1 MAAPSKQEVRAW
13 CRMCYGAD
21 WHQNNKAA
29 RLAEARAALSV
40 PSNFSA
46 PYLGTASR
54 ATTTAPSAPKQHKAT
69 SQMTTSSRNA
79 APKQKM
85 TSSQHSNDGGGK
97 MKAMPSS
104 KTVRLLQEDLL
115 KEMSRGDGE
124 GGRTEFIMDILQRLD
139 EVDINLKILSE
150 TLIGATVMKLKKDDG
165 VAISVSNTA
174 RKLIKKWKS
183 VAEKAEANA
192 TTKTDVALKSTNTS
206 GNSGVLNRSTV
217 AKSKASKGNNVAS
230 TKGVLTSQDLSS
242 SSTTHKTI
250 AAKMLSLLPHHAT
263 RQDAAA
269 KKLIKAFPLLLAELD
284 VRSREM
290 TRASESAGTR
300 LPFAFRF
307 LSEDNIGN
315 NGVPM
320 DAGGAM
326 HVIHVPEE
334 CFVKIMTFLNGC
346 DIVNAS
352 TVCKAWLYVSRMPVL
367 WERFAVTDGL
377 SNKSKKLNMTS
388 FLALLERPQ
397 FASLKYLSLP
407 YKVKLGKNGIKS
419 IARVCPHLE
428 TWEVG
433 FLNSGKQTDNDLI
446 EAVEHFP
453 NLTSIHTGL
462 FDVTNFGIISAART
476 MGAQLIDLRIRKLGR
491 YLSDSV
497 IGVIAEH
504 CPNLKHFAY
513 ILPFYRYYKPELDM
527 LSGVGLTQ
535 LVRGC
540 RRLEVLKLDH
550 ALQITRED
558 FVAILSLIEQG
569 NAAAMNGDG
578 EFSLHKISLK
588 GYPFVIGDKPFSIVD
603 TGTENP
609 FQSFAHVDG
618 DDVDAHE
625 GDEISDED

>member
-1 MAAPSKQEVRAW
+1 
-13 CRMCYGAD
+13 
-21 WHQNNKAA
+21 
-29 RLAEARAALSV
+29 
-40 PSNFSA
+40 
-46 PYLGTASR
+46 
-54 ATTTAPSAPKQHKAT
+54 
-69 SQMTTSSRNA
+69 MTTLSRNA

-165 VAISVSNTA
+165 VAISVSNAA

-192 TTKTDVALKSTNTS
+192 TTKTDVTLKSTTIT
-206 GNSGVLNRSTV
+206 SGVLNRSIV
-217 AKSKASKGNNVAS
+217 AKSKASKGNVAS

-250 AAKMLSLLPHHAT
+250 AAKMMSLLPEGAT

-269 KKLIKAFPLLLAELD
+269 MKLIKAFPLLLAELD

-315 NGVPM
+315 NGVPRKM
-320 DAGGAM
+320 DTGGAM

-352 TVCKAWLYVSRMPVL
+352 TVCKAWLYVSRMPLL

-419 IARVCPHLE
+419 IARACPHLE

-462 FDVTNFGIISAART
+462 FDVTNFGIITAART

-540 RRLEVLKLDH
+540 RRLEVLELDH
-550 ALQITRED
+550 ALQIRRED

-609 FQSFAHVDG
+609 FQSYAHVDG

>member
-1 MAAPSKQEVRAW
+1 
-13 CRMCYGAD
+13 
-21 WHQNNKAA
+21 
-29 RLAEARAALSV
+29 
-40 PSNFSA
+40 
-46 PYLGTASR
+46 
-54 ATTTAPSAPKQHKAT
+54 
-69 SQMTTSSRNA
+69 
-79 APKQKM
+79 
-85 TSSQHSNDGGGK
+85 
-97 MKAMPSS
+97 
-104 KTVRLLQEDLL
+104 
-115 KEMSRGDGE
+115 
-124 GGRTEFIMDILQRLD
+124 MDILQRLD

-165 VAISVSNTA
+165 VPISVSNAA

-192 TTKTDVALKSTNTS
+192 TTKTDVTLKSTTITS
-206 GNSGVLNRSTV
+206 VLNRSTV
-217 AKSKASKGNNVAS
+217 AKSKASKGNVAS

-250 AAKMLSLLPHHAT
+250 AAKMISLLPDDAS
-263 RQDAAA
+263 RQDATA

-290 TRASESAGTR
+290 TRASESARTR

-315 NGVPM
+315 NGVPRKM
-320 DAGGAM
+320 Y
-326 HVIHVPEE
+326 VIHVPEE
-334 CFVKIMTFLNGC
+334 CFVKIMTFLTGW

-377 SNKSKKLNMTS
+377 SNKSKTLNMTS

-407 YKVKLGKNGIKS
+407 YKVKLGKTGISS
-419 IARVCPHLE
+419 IAKACPHLE

-433 FLNSGKQTDNDLI
+433 FLHCSGKQTDNDLI
-446 EAVEHFP
+446 EAIEHFP

-462 FDVTNFGIISAART
+462 FFVTNFGIASAART
-476 MGAQLIDLRIRKLGR
+476 MGAHLLDLRIKKNGV
-491 YLSDSV
+491 YLSDSTLE
-497 IGVIAEH
+497 VIAEH

-527 LSGVGLTQ
+527 LSGLGLTQ

-540 RRLEVLKLDH
+540 RRLEVLELDH
-550 ALQITRED
+550 ALQIRRED

-609 FQSFAHVDG
+609 FQSYSHVDG
-618 DDVDAHE
+618 DDVHAHE
-625 GDEISDED
+625 GDEILDED